1 MEYSV
6 DQLKQRL
13 HELEFD
19 ISYWR
24 TTNSQSN
31 PGAVMELRN
40 MRKQR
45 DIVER
50 ALIEAMLREKA
61 KAEKESKKEESEK
74 KSD

>member
-31 PGAVMELRN
+31 PGAVMELRD

-45 DIVER
+45 DIVEH
-50 ALIEAMLREKA
+50 ALIEAMAKEKA
-61 KAEKESKKEESEK
+61 DKESKKEESEK